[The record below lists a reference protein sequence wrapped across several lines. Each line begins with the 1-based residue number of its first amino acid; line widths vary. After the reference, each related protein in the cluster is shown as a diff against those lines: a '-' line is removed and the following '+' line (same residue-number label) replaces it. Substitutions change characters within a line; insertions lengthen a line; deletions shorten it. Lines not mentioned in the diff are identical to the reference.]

1 MDKKVSELLETIDL
15 NDEDI
20 LMILQSGQN
29 KKIKAMNAF
38 KRINESLSN
47 LDNTKAEKTEVST
60 LNTKVT
66 NLENTK
72 ANKTDLISQELDV
85 SSLLQNNWQEYY
97 LCQIFKVNN
106 VVHVQICAKS
116 GTETTVATLPEGY
129 RPKELLFFPMTVV
142 TGDGIATDPYGSL
155 STAGELQCPQQNV
168 GKLIFINF
176 SFLVE

>member
-85 SSLLQNNWQEYY
+85 SSLLQNNWTEYNM
-97 LCQIFKVNN
+97 CQIFKINN
-106 VVHVQICAKS
+106 IVHLQLCVRN
-116 GTETTVATLPEGY
+116 GTETTVMTLPEGY
-129 RPKELLFFPMTVV
+129 RPSKTMFIPATINGSNV
-142 TGDGIATDPYGSL
+142 TDPYVSINASGQI
-155 STAGELQCPQQNV
+155 QCANANK
-168 GKLIFINF
+168 GNLMFIN
-176 SFLVE
+176 STYKV